1 MLDKTYYGKTNFVV
15 QPKIIKLGL
24 RMKSHILKIKLKTR
38 KINRLYMV
46 LKFLL
51 VPDYSTEA
59 SSVNKYG
66 VKRVRERPD
75 RLRL

>member
-1 MLDKTYYGKTNFVV
+1 
-15 QPKIIKLGL
+15 
-24 RMKSHILKIKLKTR
+24 MKSHILTIKLKTR